1 MYFVMPAAG
10 GVPRRLTYHPGQDG
24 AVGWTPDG
32 KRVLFVSS
40 RAIPNDGARLYT
52 LAAGGRWTARRIA
65 AAHRDRRDRIPPD
78 GSHLAYVPLFQW
90 QQAWKR
96 YRGGQTRKIWI
107 ANLADSSIVK
117 IPRDNSND
125 FNPMWVGDRIY
136 FLSDREGPVDVVL
149 LRHEDQEGH
158 ARHRE
163 PWAWTSNRLRPGRG
177 RSSTSSSASCTC
189 TT

>member
-1 MYFVMPAAG
+1 MA
-10 GVPRRLTYHPGQDG
+10 R
-24 AVGWTPDG
+24 
-32 KRVLFVSS
+32 
-40 RAIPNDGARLYT
+40 RLYT
-52 LAAGGRWTARRIA
+52 LPVEGGGLPEELPLPIA
-65 AAHRDRRDRIPPD
+65 IEGSYSPD

-90 QQAWKR
+90 QEAWKR

-117 IPRDNSND
+117 IPRENSND

-136 FLSDREGPVDVVL
+136 FLSDREGPVTLFYYDTKTK
-149 LRHEDQEGH
+149 QGH

-163 PWAWTSNRLRPGRG
+163 PRPGFQVGCRRG
-177 RSSTSSSASCTC
+177 RARSSTSSSASCIY